1 MPPHPSVCFLKG
13 GFMQRMGF
21 IGIGIMGRPMS
32 GRLLEAGYPLM
43 IWNRTKEK
51 AKDLLAAGATWG
63 NSPKAVAQSS
73 DIVITMVT
81 DSAASEEVICGKSG
95 ILEGMHPGLIM
106 VDMSSIAPEMSRSI
120 AERARA
126 KGVLM
131 LDAPV
136 TGNPKVA
143 SEGKLGIMVGG
154 PKETFEACLPIFEKM
169 GVKIIHVGENGKGT
183 TLKLINNLVM
193 GVAIE
198 AVAEALVL
206 AVKSGI
212 EPQKVLEITSVG
224 GARTG
229 AMEVRGPWM
238 IKHDFSPHFSA
249 NNMYKDLSS
258 AMKLAE
264 EVGASLPATSIA
276 REILRAAK
284 SQGKGDL
291 DSAVV
296 VTVLEAMANKELK
309 AKT

>member
-1 MPPHPSVCFLKG
+1 
-13 GFMQRMGF
+13 
-21 IGIGIMGRPMS
+21 
-32 GRLLEAGYPLM
+32 
-43 IWNRTKEK
+43 
-51 AKDLLAAGATWG
+51 
-63 NSPKAVAQSS
+63 
-73 DIVITMVT
+73 MVT
-81 DSAASEEVICGKSG
+81 DSRASEEVCCGANG
-95 ILEGMHPGLIM
+95 VLEGGHPGLTLI
-106 VDMSSIAPEMSRSI
+106 DMSSIAPEMSRSV

-126 KGVLM
+126 RGIPM

-154 PKETFEACLPIFEKM
+154 PKETFEACLPIFQKM
-169 GVKIIHVGENGKGT
+169 GAKIIHVGGSGMGT
-183 TLKLINNLVM
+183 TLKLVNNLVM

-198 AVAEALVL
+198 AAAEALVL
-206 AVKSGI
+206 AVKAGI
-212 EPQKVLEITSVG
+212 DPQKVIEITSVG

-238 IKHDFSPHFSA
+238 VQHDFSPHFSV

-264 EVGASLPATSIA
+264 EAGVSLPATSVS

-296 VTVLEAMANKELK
+296 ITVLEAMANIEGK
-309 AKT
+309 ARK